1 MHSRPATGWYHIQ
14 HVQRGKSPEGSSPG
28 CLRTPNPV
36 HPLPH
41 PMRMRGPRQG
51 SGGIRSVVALAEVFA
66 PRQLNGILQRKR
78 GMHNVYCMDG
88 CSNLYAVCSMTF
100 RCRLQGT
107 RFGLRWMTPTVEVN
121 LCGALNAPISS
132 TPPLCSD
139 RS

>member
-1 MHSRPATGWYHIQ
+1 
-14 HVQRGKSPEGSSPG
+14 
-28 CLRTPNPV
+28 
-36 HPLPH
+36 
-41 PMRMRGPRQG
+41 MRMRGPRQG

-121 LCGALNAPISS
+121 LCGALKCTDFFNPNPA
-132 TPPLCSD
+132 TPLRQKLDVYIETQIRRKLCA
-139 RS
+139 